1 MFLLLNKDLE
11 MALKQ
16 RLNFDEIYFDDSNRF
31 YSFFLDALYYFLN
44 ENFESAL
51 EILNNLSYAES
62 DYVALWSKLMVIKIH
77 SNLGNDRL
85 FKNLLVRMYKYLKD
99 HHSRNF
105 TQKVSVEILNS
116 YKKKNDGKLITNK
129 NKIFDLFELL
139 KN

>member
-1 MFLLLNKDLE
+1 MEL
-11 MALKQ
+11 ALKQ
-16 RLNFDEIYFDDSNRF
+16 RQNFDEIYFDDSNRF
-31 YSFFLDALYYFLN
+31 YSYFLDALYYFIN
-44 ENFESAL
+44 ENYESAL

-85 FKNLLVRMYKYLKD
+85 IKNLLLRVHKYIKD

-116 YKKKNDGKLITNK
+116 HKKKSEAHSFTHK
-129 NKIFDLFELL
+129 NKLFELFELL
-139 KN
+139 KG